1 MPTTVVSYHIREH
14 QHVRLDVLIGDGQ
27 AGGSAAYL
35 GTLCV
40 HPGPDISDLLL
51 GTGDELIGVA
61 LVVSST
67 VVDVRP
73 EHDRTSVQVVLR
85 GGDPIR
91 MPIEQSAEANR
102 SGAVNYLTVVRFV
115 P

>member
-1 MPTTVVSYHIREH
+1 MPTTVVSYHIRER

-35 GTLCV
+35 GTECI
-40 HPGPDISDLLL
+40 HPGPEITDLLL
-51 GTGDELIGVA
+51 GAGDELHGQV

-91 MPIEQSAEANR
+91 MPVEQWAEASR

-115 P
+115 S